1 MENKKLYQL
10 GDEVTFTKDGKTL
23 TGYIVNIYA
32 VPKDFDIIDVMVDG
46 VIYYG
51 IKTDEVQGGIQE

>member
-1 MENKKLYQL
+1 MKKLYQL
-10 GDEVTFTKDGKTL
+10 GDQVTFTKGGATL

-32 VPKDFDIIDVMVDG
+32 VPKEFDLIDVIVDG

-51 IKTDEVQGGIQE
+51 IKTDEVQSGVQE